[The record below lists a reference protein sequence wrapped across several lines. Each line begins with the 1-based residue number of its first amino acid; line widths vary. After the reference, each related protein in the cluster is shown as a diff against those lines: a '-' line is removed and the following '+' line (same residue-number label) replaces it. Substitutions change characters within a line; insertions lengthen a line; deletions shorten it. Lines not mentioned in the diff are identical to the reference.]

1 MQLVYKFLILIIK
14 NMEELAK
21 SLYKIRYIWEV
32 VRGIIMLIIIFGS
45 LSLVSQSKFET
56 ISVAILLLIYLSIAR
71 FFTYWAAQTMKF
83 GQNFAVLQIN
93 IAKILNRER
102 ELSETDNK
110 EYEDLKADVRGEFIA
125 SSISKIFNF
134 LGYLLIL
141 VILILVLCF

>member
-1 MQLVYKFLILIIK
+1 
-14 NMEELAK
+14 
-21 SLYKIRYIWEV
+21 
-32 VRGIIMLIIIFGS
+32 MLIIIFGS

-93 IAKILNRER
+93 VAKLLNKER
-102 ELSETDNK
+102 ELDETEKK
-110 EYEDLKADVRGEFIA
+110 EYEDLKADVNNEFTA
-125 SSISKIFNF
+125 TSINKIFNF

-141 VILILVLCF
+141 VILSITILR